1 MSEPRAPRGAAPVTV
16 QLVLLSLGSFLV
28 GTNGFIIAG
37 LLPDIAEG
45 LDVGTSGVALSITV
59 YAAVVAV
66 LAPTVATVF
75 SRVSRTTLIVAGML
89 LVGVGT
95 ALTAFAGDL
104 GVFIAGR
111 ALAGVGGAAIIPTAT
126 AAAASMVPITRRGR
140 AIAIVT
146 LGFTLS
152 TTIGSPLGTAIAHV
166 GGWRLPLAG
175 VALLA
180 AASALVVGVFVRGVP
195 IAPPMS
201 LRRRLAVLAEP
212 RILVTLLSTAFTVAG
227 FNGAYIYSSL
237 FTTEATG
244 GSGVALAGLLLM
256 FGVGGILGNQVAGRF
271 TDRFG
276 NRVVASIL
284 MGINLTALT
293 VMPLVEPWYGALVA
307 VFVVWGV
314 AAFGTGIPVQHRLV
328 AIDPDRSAVALSWYS
343 TAVYIG
349 IAFAPLVGGVALEV
363 AGPSEVPHAAA
374 LSVLL
379 AFVLFQSGFL
389 GRRRPLEP
397 GARSAA

>member
-1 MSEPRAPRGAAPVTV
+1 MIEPRPPRGAAPVTV

-37 LLPDIAEG
+37 LLPDIAAG
-45 LDVGTSGVALSITV
+45 LDVSTGGAALSITV

-75 SRVSRTTLIVAGML
+75 SRVSRTTLIAAGML

-95 ALTAFAGDL
+95 ALTAVAGDL
-104 GVFIAGR
+104 GVFIVGR
-111 ALAGVGGAAIIPTAT
+111 ALAGIGGAAIIPTAT
-126 AAAASMVPITRRGR
+126 AAAASMVPVTRRGR

-152 TTIGSPLGTAIAHV
+152 TTIGSPLGTAIADV

-175 VALLA
+175 VAVLA
-180 AASALVVGVFVRGVP
+180 AVSALVVGVFVRGVP

-212 RILVTLLSTAFTVAG
+212 RILVTLLSTAFTVGG

-237 FTTEATG
+237 FTAEATG

-293 VMPLVEPWYGALVA
+293 VMPFVEPWYAALVV
-307 VFVVWGV
+307 VFAVWGV

-343 TAVYIG
+343 TAVYVG
-349 IAFAPLVGGVALEV
+349 IAFAPLVGGIALEV
-363 AGPSEVPHAAA
+363 AGPSEVPHAAVI
-374 LSVLL
+374 SVFV
-379 AFVLFQSGFL
+379 AFLLFQSGFL
-389 GRRRPLEP
+389 GTRRPP
-397 GARSAA
+397 DPSARSAA